1 MTQAAGPI
9 ISVQGISKTF
19 HVYRNPMDRL
29 RELFTRRKLHHAHVA
44 LQDVGF
50 ELAAGQAMAIV
61 GRNGAGKSTLLKI
74 ITGIMLP
81 DAGQVQCS
89 GRITGLLELG
99 AGFDGNLSGLQN
111 IRANATLLGLSAQ
124 DIDASVDQIVAFAEL
139 GDYIHSPVRTYSSG
153 MAMRLGFSVAVH
165 ARPACF
171 IVDEALSVGDARFQQ
186 KCLRKIQEFRQAGG
200 SLLFV
205 SHDLNAVK
213 VLCDRAVVLEGGRIV
228 HAGEPEQAC
237 LYYQRLLM
245 QMDPADA
252 ADAAGAGTARYGQG
266 GVRISAA
273 SLTGAHGQDQRFAC
287 GEEVR
292 LRIELA
298 AAIDAQ
304 HLSLGFMVR
313 DRLGQDIFG
322 TNTHLQKTAIA
333 CKAGQTLQVEFTV
346 LLNLGPGGYAITFG
360 LHDRDDYTNDVQDWW
375 NNSLAFEV
383 DYAGEP
389 DFVGVCPLPV
399 QGVQVRAC

>member
-1 MTQAAGPI
+1 MPTAPGPI
-9 ISVQGISKTF
+9 ISVQGLSKTF
-19 HVYRNPMDRL
+19 RIYRNPMDRL
-29 RELFTRRKLHHAHVA
+29 REAFSRRSLHHEHQA

-50 ELAAGQAMAIV
+50 ELAAGEAMGIV

-81 DAGQVQCS
+81 DAGQVRCV
-89 GRITGLLELG
+89 GRVTGLLELG
-99 AGFDGNLSGLQN
+99 AGFDTNLSGLQN
-111 IRANATLLGLSAQ
+111 IRANATLLGLRPH
-124 DIDASVDQIVAFAEL
+124 DIEASVDEIVAFSEL

-153 MAMRLGFSVAVH
+153 MSMRLGFSVAVH
-165 ARPACF
+165 ALPACF

-186 KCLRKIQEFRQAGG
+186 KCLKKIQEFRKGGG

-228 HAGEPEQAC
+228 YQGEPEQAC
-237 LYYQRLLM
+237 LHYQRLLM
-245 QMDPADA
+245 QLDPMEEGE
-252 ADAAGAGTARYGQG
+252 AGAGTARYGQG

-273 SLTGAHGQDQRFAC
+273 SLTGAQGQDRRFAC

-292 LRIELA
+292 LRIELSSSIEA
-298 AAIDAQ
+298 
-304 HLSLGFMVR
+304 HNLSLGFMVR

-333 CKAGQTLQVEFTV
+333 CKAGEVLQVEFTV

-383 DYAGEP
+383 DYAGDM